1 LLQNMQRMKAF
12 IHQQV
17 NWPNFTWKND
27 EIVNLLSEARNLQGR
42 LIGKMESLGFDLRN
56 EALLD
61 TLTLDVL
68 KSSEI
73 EGEYLNPDQVRS
85 SIARRLGMEIAGSVE
100 SDRNVD
106 GVVEM
111 MLDATQNCFKPLTAE
126 RLFDWHAAL
135 FPTGR
140 SGMYKIT
147 VADWRKDT
155 TGPMQVVSGALGKE
169 KVHFQAPDSIL
180 VEKEMNQFLDWFNN
194 NSKIDLV
201 IKAAIAHLWFV
212 TIHPF
217 EDGNG
222 RITRALTDM
231 LLAQSDKSN
240 QRFYSMSA
248 QIRIERKEYYEILE
262 KTQKGNLDITEWIQW
277 FLNCLIN
284 ALKSTDSLLI
294 RVLFK
299 ADFWTKH
306 AGVLINER
314 QKKLLNKL
322 LDGFDGKL
330 TSSKWAKIAKCSKD
344 TAIRDINDLIDKNIL
359 QKEAAGGRSTNYELK
374 IPVPLFPVPLFLC
387 SSVLLFFILPLYPV
401 LPLGQ
406 LKIGIPETK
415 QPLQSFR
422 KDQVAFPGFK
432 VVAYLNRPFWVG
444 HGAAKLLQVSGMG

>member
-1 LLQNMQRMKAF
+1 MTTF
-12 IHQQV
+12 IHQKS
-17 NWPNFTWKND
+17 NWPNFTWQND
-27 EIVNLLSEARNLQGR
+27 EIINLLSEARNLQGR

-56 EALLD
+56 EALLE
-61 TLTLDVL
+61 TLTLDVV

-73 EGEYLNPDQVRS
+73 EGEYLNPEQVRS
-85 SIARRLGMEIAGSVE
+85 SIARRLGMQIAGSVK

-111 MLDATQNCFKPLTAE
+111 MLDATQNCFNPLTAD

-147 VADWRKDT
+147 VAAWRNDS
-155 TGPMQVVSGALGKE
+155 TGPMQVVSGAMGKG
-169 KVHFQAPDSIL
+169 KVHFQAPDSVL
-180 VEKEMNQFLDWFNN
+180 VEREMNQFLDWFNN
-194 NSKIDLV
+194 TTDIDLV

-231 LLAQSDKSN
+231 LLARADKSN

-262 KTQKGNLDITEWIQW
+262 KTQKGDLDVTEWVLW

-284 ALKSTDSLLI
+284 ALKSTDSELA

-299 ADFWTKH
+299 AGFWTKH
-306 AGVLINER
+306 AKTLINER
-314 QKKLLNKL
+314 QKKLLDKL

-344 TAIRDINDLIDKNIL
+344 TAIRDINDLIDKDIL

-374 IPVPLFPVPLFLC
+374 
-387 SSVLLFFILPLYPV
+387 
-401 LPLGQ
+401 
-406 LKIGIPETK
+406 K
-415 QPLQSFR
+415 
-422 KDQVAFPGFK
+422 
-432 VVAYLNRPFWVG
+432 
-444 HGAAKLLQVSGMG
+444 